1 MDKIL
6 VNQNLI
12 QAFSEPIAC
21 IISMKPF
28 GSIRYYRM
36 PHTMKR
42 NIEDAVK
49 LYSGDRP
56 MGLFADHLPDNIEHM
71 NLTGQDMVELF
82 RNAGIVELDRLPEE
96 PEIKAKF
103 AKLFREFS
111 TYYQAAQ
118 IQGFVWGKRSITGF
132 RKMERL

>member
-1 MDKIL
+1 
-6 VNQNLI
+6 
-12 QAFSEPIAC
+12 
-21 IISMKPF
+21 
-28 GSIRYYRM
+28 
-36 PHTMKR
+36 MKR

-96 PEIKAKF
+96 TEIKAKF

-118 IQGFVWGKRSITGF
+118 IQGFVWEKMEYTGF
-132 RKMERL
+132 QRMERL

>member
-1 MDKIL
+1 M
-6 VNQNLI
+6 I
-12 QAFSEPIAC
+12 QAFSRTNRLFNINE
-21 IISMKPF
+21 KPF

-56 MGLFADHLPDNIEHM
+56 RGLFADHLPDNIEHM
-71 NLTGQDMVELF
+71 NQTFKEMFDLF
-82 RNAGIVELDRLPEE
+82 QCAGIPELDRVPDD
-96 PEIKAKF
+96 ISAKAKF

-111 TYYQAAQ
+111 TYLQAAQ
-118 IQGFVWGKRSITGF
+118 IQGFVWEKKT
-132 RKMERL
+132 